1 MSPGHIPQPLPC
13 TEFTRELLSRVG
25 DKWSI
30 LIVVHLEQGPLRFNE
45 LKRSIGGIS
54 QRMLTLTLKSLEKDG
69 LVSRTVFPTI
79 PPSVSYELTEL
90 GRTLM
95 QPMMALVLWSKNYQ
109 AEVEAARAR
118 YEEKQ
123 ADAVSVGPDGML
135 STATGLIRRMK

>member
-1 MSPGHIPQPLPC
+1 MSPGHIPQSLPC